1 MLILIQFSSSACSE
15 YYFSDDNLQRDF
27 FLRRKMD
34 AEGYLPIRLIASFH
48 RIQALSTDIAVVLS
62 SIVESDQL
70 EVYNSFKVR
79 PKNDPTKWP
88 IKAAPGEDTN
98 QSSEHH
104 NPNIQ
109 HVPSAALTAQPLY
122 GIPIVPIL
130 ASATLT
136 CIPPPPNPRNF
147 RVPETASTPITKLS
161 SIAIAP
167 SANHQPNN
175 DDVNLN
181 PNVPEFVPD
190 FLGKPIETKVSNSKN
205 SEATRLQSAD
215 LQSSTPK
222 KGAASAKDNNKK
234 NAVNNKDDGGE
245 TSGADDDGTEEW
257 RQVKRRT
264 RASSRDS
271 AKNYNTSKSA
281 AQQPK
286 APAQKPTQNN
296 AATKATTTALESAA
310 TPAAAPLPSLGGKI
324 EKEDLDFQFD
334 EELDVPIVVGRANN
348 FTENWSD
355 DESDY
360 ELSDRDVNKIL
371 IVTQV
376 SHRAPKHEGYNRTG
390 DFTSRAKITQDLEQ
404 VINDGLFNYQEDLW
418 THDTMPPPPSS
429 YQKLNVN
436 LN

>member
-1 MLILIQFSSSACSE
+1 
-15 YYFSDDNLQRDF
+15 
-27 FLRRKMD
+27 MD
-34 AEGYLPIRLIASFH
+34 ADGYLPIRLIASFH
-48 RIQALSTDIAVVLS
+48 RIQALSTDITVVLS

-79 PKNDPTKWP
+79 SKNDPTKWP

-109 HVPSAALTAQPLY
+109 HVAPAAVAAQPLY
-122 GIPIVPIL
+122 GIPLVPII

-147 RVPETASTPITKLS
+147 RLPETASRAIKKS
-161 SIAIAP
+161 SSSADAP
-167 SANHQPNN
+167 LANHQSHN

-205 SEATRLQSAD
+205 SEASRLQSAD

-222 KGAASAKDNNKK
+222 KGAASAKDNNRK
-234 NAVNNKDDGGE
+234 NAENIKDDGGE

-271 AKNYNTSKSA
+271 AKNYNTSKPV

-286 APAQKPTQNN
+286 APPQKPTQAT
-296 AATKATTTALESAA
+296 AAAKATPTASESATA
-310 TPAAAPLPSLGGKI
+310 PAPALPTLGGKI

-404 VINDGLFNYQEDLW
+404 VINDGLYNYQSDLW
-418 THDTMPPPPSS
+418 THDTLPPPPSS